1 MIVSELTG
9 MEEVSSS
16 ALLTPERG
24 LVEGVLDLEEAAE
37 RGLVGRRCGEEV
49 GVARL
54 SWTHTSSGS
63 WKGSVSSLP
72 METMLSATSREE
84 EEGSWDWAL
93 WCVCVSVCVCV
104 LGYYIIHPYRSIE
117 ETLLGL
123 YFAAYIHVYTSTI
136 AI

>member
-9 MEEVSSS
+9 TEEVSSS

-84 EEGSWDWAL
+84 EEEGSWDWAL
-93 WCVCVSVCVCV
+93 WCV
-104 LGYYIIHPYRSIE
+104 
-117 ETLLGL
+117 
-123 YFAAYIHVYTSTI
+123 
-136 AI
+136 